1 MQIEHITRFSEA
13 LRRLGAGEGRIL
25 LAVSGGPDSLALL
38 LLAQE
43 ALPERIAAATVDHG
57 LRPEAADEAAFV
69 ADVCAR
75 LGVAHT
81 VLTPGQPIAGN
92 LQSAARAARYA
103 LLEDAADAAGCV
115 FIATAHHM
123 DDQFETVLMRVARG
137 SGIDG
142 LSAIRARNGRIIRP
156 MLGFAKAELEAICA
170 DAGVEPVRDPSND
183 DADFDRVAM
192 RQFLAS
198 GAHPFDAAR
207 AALTAEAL
215 AEAGEALDWA
225 TQRLL
230 AERMTVKDDA
240 ISLQVIDLPME
251 FQRRLLLAALRHLA
265 PDLTPRGNTV
275 TRDLRK
281 LRAGQTV
288 TIGNILCKGGNPWH
302 LAPAPP
308 RRTG

>member
-1 MQIEHITRFSEA
+1 MQIDHAARFTEA

-43 ALPERIAAATVDHG
+43 AVPDRVLAATVDHG
-57 LRPEAADEAAFV
+57 LRHEAADEATFV
-69 ADVCAR
+69 AGVCES

-81 VLTPGQPIAGN
+81 VLTPGQPITGN

-103 LLEDAADAAGCV
+103 LLEDAADAADCA

-123 DDQFETVLMRVARG
+123 DDQLETVLMRVARG

-142 LSAIRARNGRIIRP
+142 LSAIRAHNGRIIRP
-156 MLGFAKAELEAICA
+156 LLGFTKAELEAICA
-170 DAGVEPVRDPSND
+170 GAGVEPVRDPSND
-183 DADFDRVAM
+183 DSGFDRVAM
-192 RQFLAS
+192 RQFLANR
-198 GAHPFDAAR
+198 AHPFDAGR

-215 AEAGEALDWA
+215 AAAGEALDWA

-230 AERMTVKDDA
+230 AERMTMEGA
-240 ISLQVIDLPME
+240 EISLQVIDLPME

-265 PDLTPRGNTV
+265 PDLNPRGNTI
-275 TRDLRK
+275 TRDHRK

-288 TIGNILCKGGNPWH
+288 TIGNILCTGGNPWH